1 MAVTKISGNQISTAT
16 QAVIDSL
23 TFLDGE
29 SILRL
34 PSGTTAQQPAGASV
48 GTIRFN
54 TTLDAAE
61 VYVADADGAGNPGW
75 IPVGS
80 GGPSVGEDSVIRT
93 NNDTI
98 SENLTVGPT
107 ANGDDKFTHGFS
119 AGPIEIATGYTVTVE
134 ADSVWS
140 II

>member
-1 MAVTKISGNQISTAT
+1 MAVTKIGGNQISTAT
-16 QAVIDSL
+16 QAVIDRL

-34 PSGTTAQQPAGASV
+34 PAGTTAQQPGGISV

-75 IPVGS
+75 T
-80 GGPSVGEDSVIRT
+80 SVGGGGTSVGNDGLIRT
-93 NNDTI
+93 NDTTLT
-98 SENLTVGPT
+98 ENASVGPS
-107 ANGDDKFTHGFS
+107 AGSEFTHGFCL
-119 AGPIEIATGYTVTVE
+119 GPITIASGSTLTVE
-134 ADSVWS
+134 PNGKLVILD
-140 II
+140 